1 MDGLYSGNDSW
12 HIAALENNSYCCVLI
27 SRLSLINCAENCKLL
42 YLIINKNKQDDE
54 ILGIHRKAQ
63 DENHIKN
70 DAQFTDTPPGA
81 SVSALTN
88 WRMALDRLA
97 AGISRSKWKGL
108 VTGQESW
115 QGTVSRRNICRETA
129 RRVLRST
136 PSTGEAWALPRDVR
150 LWAAPANFMRMGLAE
165 GSGRPLKNQDPIS
178 ALTVDF
184 REAPSGLP
192 PVSEAQSTFCTMH
205 INKKTRQLAASYRC
219 CYGER
224 AQKQFSKKK
233 PNSPY
238 IGQKIPNACP
248 LLNLNSNRQ
257 IRHNIHLDQLF
268 GVSQGDYTR

>member
-1 MDGLYSGNDSW
+1 MDSLYSGNDSW

-108 VTGQESW
+108 VIRQESW
-115 QGTVSRRNICRETA
+115 QGTVSRRNVCRGDGPEGIAVDAIDRGGLGVAAGCQVVGGTREFYANGAGRRIWPAFEKSRPNICSDR
-129 RRVLRST
+129 
-136 PSTGEAWALPRDVR
+136 
-150 LWAAPANFMRMGLAE
+150 
-165 GSGRPLKNQDPIS
+165 
-178 ALTVDF
+178 
-184 REAPSGLP
+184 
-192 PVSEAQSTFCTMH
+192 
-205 INKKTRQLAASYRC
+205 
-219 CYGER
+219 
-224 AQKQFSKKK
+224 
-233 PNSPY
+233 
-238 IGQKIPNACP
+238 
-248 LLNLNSNRQ
+248 
-257 IRHNIHLDQLF
+257 
-268 GVSQGDYTR
+268 